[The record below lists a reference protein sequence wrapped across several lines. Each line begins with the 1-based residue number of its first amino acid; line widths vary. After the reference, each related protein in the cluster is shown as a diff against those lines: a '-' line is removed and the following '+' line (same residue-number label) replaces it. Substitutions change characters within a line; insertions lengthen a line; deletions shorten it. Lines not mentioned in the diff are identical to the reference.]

1 MASQSKKPKN
11 KDAQLVDLFHH
22 CAHVAV
28 HRGNR
33 SGGRSGTL
41 SALLKT
47 GPVSQ
52 RELAEVM
59 NVRAATLS
67 EQIARLDRAG
77 LVERTPS
84 EKDRRSVIVSLS
96 EEGKKEAR
104 RCSRERTKYNE
115 QLFSVLSDDDK
126 AELISLLEKLSDHWS
141 ESNLDGG
148 KEKSSC
154 ASCPVRTV
162 LCGRCRSDSPLS
174 LKGAAFNGAL
184 HGHRASA
191 LTKRGPRIELRGPR
205 RYSGFFATCTA
216 AMPPV

>member
-77 LVERTPS
+77 LVE
-84 EKDRRSVIVSLS
+84 LS

-148 KEKSSC
+148 K
-154 ASCPVRTV
+154 
-162 LCGRCRSDSPLS
+162 
-174 LKGAAFNGAL
+174 
-184 HGHRASA
+184 
-191 LTKRGPRIELRGPR
+191 
-205 RYSGFFATCTA
+205 
-216 AMPPV
+216 

>member
-1 MASQSKKPKN
+1 MATQSKKTKN

-41 SALLKT
+41 SALLKS

-52 RELAEVM
+52 RELAEIM

-77 LVERTPS
+77 LIERTPN
-84 EKDRRSVIVSLS
+84 EKDRRSVVVTLS

-104 RCSRERTKYNE
+104 RCSRERAKYNE
-115 QLFSVLSDDDK
+115 ELFSVLSEDEK
-126 AELISLLEKLSDHWS
+126 AELASLLERLSEYWS

-148 KEKSSC
+148 
-154 ASCPVRTV
+154 R
-162 LCGRCRSDSPLS
+162 
-174 LKGAAFNGAL
+174 
-184 HGHRASA
+184 
-191 LTKRGPRIELRGPR
+191 
-205 RYSGFFATCTA
+205 
-216 AMPPV
+216 

>member
-1 MASQSKKPKN
+1 MATQSKKTKN

-41 SALLKT
+41 SALLKS

-52 RELAEVM
+52 RELAEIM

-77 LVERTPS
+77 LIERTPN
-84 EKDRRSVIVSLS
+84 EKDRRSVVVTLS

-104 RCSRERTKYNE
+104 RCSRERAKYNE
-115 QLFSVLSDDDK
+115 ELFSVLSEDEK
-126 AELISLLEKLSDHWS
+126 TELASRLERLSEYWS

-148 KEKSSC
+148 
-154 ASCPVRTV
+154 R
-162 LCGRCRSDSPLS
+162 
-174 LKGAAFNGAL
+174 
-184 HGHRASA
+184 
-191 LTKRGPRIELRGPR
+191 
-205 RYSGFFATCTA
+205 
-216 AMPPV
+216 

>member
-96 EEGKKEAR
+96 EEG
-104 RCSRERTKYNE
+104 SRERTKYNE

-148 KEKSSC
+148 K
-154 ASCPVRTV
+154 
-162 LCGRCRSDSPLS
+162 
-174 LKGAAFNGAL
+174 
-184 HGHRASA
+184 
-191 LTKRGPRIELRGPR
+191 
-205 RYSGFFATCTA
+205 
-216 AMPPV
+216 

>member
-47 GPVSQ
+47 GPV
-52 RELAEVM
+52 
-59 NVRAATLS
+59 TLS

-148 KEKSSC
+148 K
-154 ASCPVRTV
+154 
-162 LCGRCRSDSPLS
+162 
-174 LKGAAFNGAL
+174 
-184 HGHRASA
+184 
-191 LTKRGPRIELRGPR
+191 
-205 RYSGFFATCTA
+205 
-216 AMPPV
+216 

>member
-1 MASQSKKPKN
+1 MATQSKKTKN

-41 SALLKT
+41 SALLKS

-52 RELAEVM
+52 RELAEIM

-77 LVERTPS
+77 LIERTPN
-84 EKDRRSVIVSLS
+84 EKDRRSVVVTLS

-104 RCSRERTKYNE
+104 RCSRERAKYNE
-115 QLFSVLSDDDK
+115 ELFSVL
-126 AELISLLEKLSDHWS
+126 ERLSEYWS

-148 KEKSSC
+148 
-154 ASCPVRTV
+154 R
-162 LCGRCRSDSPLS
+162 
-174 LKGAAFNGAL
+174 
-184 HGHRASA
+184 
-191 LTKRGPRIELRGPR
+191 
-205 RYSGFFATCTA
+205 
-216 AMPPV
+216 

>member
-11 KDAQLVDLFHH
+11 KDAQLVDLFLH

-148 KEKSSC
+148 K
-154 ASCPVRTV
+154 
-162 LCGRCRSDSPLS
+162 
-174 LKGAAFNGAL
+174 
-184 HGHRASA
+184 
-191 LTKRGPRIELRGPR
+191 
-205 RYSGFFATCTA
+205 
-216 AMPPV
+216 

>member
-104 RCSRERTKYNE
+104 RCSRARSTT
-115 QLFSVLSDDDK
+115 
-126 AELISLLEKLSDHWS
+126 
-141 ESNLDGG
+141 
-148 KEKSSC
+148 SSC
-154 ASCPVRTV
+154 SRLSPTTTRPSSSACSRSSPTTGARAISTAANRSQAARAVRFAPSSA
-162 LCGRCRSDSPLS
+162 G
-174 LKGAAFNGAL
+174 GAARTA
-184 HGHRASA
+184 RAA
-191 LTKRGPRIELRGPR
+191 
-205 RYSGFFATCTA
+205 
-216 AMPPV
+216 

>member
-96 EEGKKEAR
+96 EEGKKKAR

-148 KEKSSC
+148 K
-154 ASCPVRTV
+154 
-162 LCGRCRSDSPLS
+162 
-174 LKGAAFNGAL
+174 
-184 HGHRASA
+184 
-191 LTKRGPRIELRGPR
+191 
-205 RYSGFFATCTA
+205 
-216 AMPPV
+216 

>member
-11 KDAQLVDLFHH
+11 KDAQLVDLFPH

-67 EQIARLDRAG
+67 EQIARLNRAG

-96 EEGKKEAR
+96 EEGQTEAR

-126 AELISLLEKLSDHWS
+126 A
-141 ESNLDGG
+141 
-148 KEKSSC
+148 
-154 ASCPVRTV
+154 
-162 LCGRCRSDSPLS
+162 
-174 LKGAAFNGAL
+174 
-184 HGHRASA
+184 
-191 LTKRGPRIELRGPR
+191 
-205 RYSGFFATCTA
+205 
-216 AMPPV
+216 

>member
-22 CAHVAV
+22 CAHVVV

-59 NVRAATLS
+59 NVRS
-67 EQIARLDRAG
+67 EQIARLDRVG

-148 KEKSSC
+148 K
-154 ASCPVRTV
+154 
-162 LCGRCRSDSPLS
+162 
-174 LKGAAFNGAL
+174 
-184 HGHRASA
+184 
-191 LTKRGPRIELRGPR
+191 
-205 RYSGFFATCTA
+205 
-216 AMPPV
+216 

>member
-59 NVRAATLS
+59 NVRAAT
-67 EQIARLDRAG
+67 LDRAG

-148 KEKSSC
+148 K
-154 ASCPVRTV
+154 
-162 LCGRCRSDSPLS
+162 
-174 LKGAAFNGAL
+174 
-184 HGHRASA
+184 
-191 LTKRGPRIELRGPR
+191 
-205 RYSGFFATCTA
+205 
-216 AMPPV
+216 

>member
-77 LVERTPS
+77 LWNAPR
-84 EKDRRSVIVSLS
+84 
-96 EEGKKEAR
+96 AR
-104 RCSRERTKYNE
+104 RAVAR
-115 QLFSVLSDDDK
+115 
-126 AELISLLEKLSDHWS
+126 
-141 ESNLDGG
+141 
-148 KEKSSC
+148 
-154 ASCPVRTV
+154 
-162 LCGRCRSDSPLS
+162 
-174 LKGAAFNGAL
+174 
-184 HGHRASA
+184 
-191 LTKRGPRIELRGPR
+191 
-205 RYSGFFATCTA
+205 
-216 AMPPV
+216 

>member
-1 MASQSKKPKN
+1 MHSSSICSII
-11 KDAQLVDLFHH
+11 V
-22 CAHVAV
+22 
-28 HRGNR
+28 RT
-33 SGGRSGTL
+33 SL
-41 SALLKT
+41 SIAET
-47 GPVSQ
+47 DPVGVPAPCQ

-148 KEKSSC
+148 K
-154 ASCPVRTV
+154 
-162 LCGRCRSDSPLS
+162 
-174 LKGAAFNGAL
+174 
-184 HGHRASA
+184 
-191 LTKRGPRIELRGPR
+191 
-205 RYSGFFATCTA
+205 
-216 AMPPV
+216 

>member
-1 MASQSKKPKN
+1 MYQMSKSK
-11 KDAQLVDLFHH
+11 
-22 CAHVAV
+22 
-28 HRGNR
+28 HRLETR
-33 SGGRSGTL
+33 RETSWHPRVKSRRTRMHSSSICSIIVRTSLSGTL

-104 RCSRERTKYNE
+104 RCSRERT
-115 QLFSVLSDDDK
+115 FSPTTTRPSSS
-126 AELISLLEKLSDHWS
+126 ACSRSSPTTGARAISTAANRSQAARAVRFAP
-141 ESNLDGG
+141 
-148 KEKSSC
+148 SS
-154 ASCPVRTV
+154 A
-162 LCGRCRSDSPLS
+162 G
-174 LKGAAFNGAL
+174 GAARIA
-184 HGHRASA
+184 RSA
-191 LTKRGPRIELRGPR
+191 
-205 RYSGFFATCTA
+205 
-216 AMPPV
+216 

>member
-115 QLFSVLSDDDK
+115 QLFSLTTTRPSSS
-126 AELISLLEKLSDHWS
+126 ACSRSSPTTGARAISTAANRSQVARAVRFTP
-141 ESNLDGG
+141 
-148 KEKSSC
+148 SS
-154 ASCPVRTV
+154 A
-162 LCGRCRSDSPLS
+162 G
-174 LKGAAFNGAL
+174 GAARTA
-184 HGHRASA
+184 RSA
-191 LTKRGPRIELRGPR
+191 
-205 RYSGFFATCTA
+205 
-216 AMPPV
+216 

>member
-67 EQIARLDRAG
+67 EQ
-77 LVERTPS
+77 
-84 EKDRRSVIVSLS
+84 DRRSVIVSLS

-148 KEKSSC
+148 K
-154 ASCPVRTV
+154 
-162 LCGRCRSDSPLS
+162 
-174 LKGAAFNGAL
+174 
-184 HGHRASA
+184 
-191 LTKRGPRIELRGPR
+191 
-205 RYSGFFATCTA
+205 
-216 AMPPV
+216 

>member
-1 MASQSKKPKN
+1 MATQSKKTKN

-41 SALLKT
+41 SALLKS

-52 RELAEVM
+52 RELAEIM

-77 LVERTPS
+77 LIERTPN
-84 EKDRRSVIVSLS
+84 EKDRRSVVVTLS

-104 RCSRERTKYNE
+104 RCSRERAKYNE
-115 QLFSVLSDDDK
+115 ELFSVLSEGEK
-126 AELISLLEKLSDHWS
+126 TELASLLERLSEYWS
-141 ESNLDGG
+141 EGNLDGG
-148 KEKSSC
+148 
-154 ASCPVRTV
+154 R
-162 LCGRCRSDSPLS
+162 
-174 LKGAAFNGAL
+174 
-184 HGHRASA
+184 
-191 LTKRGPRIELRGPR
+191 
-205 RYSGFFATCTA
+205 
-216 AMPPV
+216 

>member
-1 MASQSKKPKN
+1 MATQSKKTKN

-41 SALLKT
+41 SALLKS

-52 RELAEVM
+52 RELAEIM

-77 LVERTPS
+77 LIERTPN
-84 EKDRRSVIVSLS
+84 EKDRRSVVVTLS

-104 RCSRERTKYNE
+104 RCSRERAKYNE
-115 QLFSVLSDDDK
+115 ELFSVLSEDEK
-126 AELISLLEKLSDHWS
+126 TELASLLERLSEYWS

-148 KEKSSC
+148 
-154 ASCPVRTV
+154 R
-162 LCGRCRSDSPLS
+162 
-174 LKGAAFNGAL
+174 
-184 HGHRASA
+184 
-191 LTKRGPRIELRGPR
+191 
-205 RYSGFFATCTA
+205 
-216 AMPPV
+216 